1 MAARYLSLRASDAD
15 RDGVAK
21 RLRDAAAEGRLEPD
35 ELEERLDA
43 ALRARTYGDLQGL
56 LADLPGKPAAWE
68 RRRTDVAPVAGV
80 ALVVA
85 MRVLVVLAA
94 VGVVLVVA
102 ALTAA
107 WWVLCAL
114 VWLSLRAAR
123 GCNGR
128 VGRSAAWPRPSHARR
143 V

>member
-15 RDGVAK
+15 RDDVAR
-21 RLRDAAAEGRLEPD
+21 RLRDAAGEGRLEPD

-56 LADLPGKPAAWE
+56 LVDLPGKPAAWE
-68 RRRTDVAPVAGV
+68 RRRADVAPVAGV

-85 MRVLVVLAA
+85 MRVAVVLAA
-94 VGVVLVVA
+94 IGAVLVVV

-107 WWVLCAL
+107 WWVLCAV

-123 GCNGR
+123 GCHGR
-128 VGRSAAWPRPSHARR
+128 PARNAAWPRPSQARR